1 MATFGDLRSALQGT
15 PSDETWAAVCA
26 VLGDLTKKKMTEEI
40 RTYLEDTLTHSW
52 PDDVLRFAPR
62 DWVLLPS
69 GNLKTPKRWHEHVAY
84 CDALDLSNMGINNKR
99 ASSLSDA
106 PQLAHVRHLDL
117 SNNEISRSG
126 FGDIFCS
133 PHLGELRTIIC
144 SNNYF
149 SKGTLAD
156 VADLGKH
163 APKLERFD
171 FVGSYYEGLDGYVSE
186 LEAALKAIGVSGT
199 ISDY

>member
-15 PSDETWAAVCA
+15 PSEETWAAVCA
-26 VLGDLTKKKMTEEI
+26 VLGELTKKKMTEEI

-62 DWVLLPS
+62 EWVLLAS
-69 GNLKTPKRWHEHVAY
+69 GNMKTPKRWHEHVAF

-106 PQLAHVRHLDL
+106 PQLAHIRHLDV
-117 SNNEISRSG
+117 SRNEISRSG
-126 FGDIFCS
+126 FIDLFNS
-133 PHLGELRTIIC
+133 DHLGELRTLIC
-144 SNNYF
+144 SQNYF
-149 SKGTLAD
+149 SKGTLKD
-156 VADLGKH
+156 IPDLGKH

-171 FVGSYYEGLDGYVSE
+171 FVGSIYEGIDGHVAE
-186 LEAALKAIGVSGT
+186 LEAAIKAIGATGT
-199 ISDY
+199 ISGY

>member
-15 PSDETWAAVCA
+15 PSEETWAAVCA
-26 VLGDLTKKKMTEEI
+26 VLDELKGKKLTEEI
-40 RTYLEDTLTHSW
+40 KTYLEDTLTHSW

-62 DWVLLPS
+62 EWVTLGS
-69 GNLKTPKRWHEHVAY
+69 GNMKTPKRWHPNVVY
-84 CDALDLSNMGINNKR
+84 CDALDLSDRGINNKR
-99 ASSLSDA
+99 ASALSDA
-106 PQLAHVRHLDL
+106 TQLAQIRHLDL
-117 SNNEISRSG
+117 SNNQISRSG

-149 SKGTLAD
+149 SKGTLKD
-156 VADLGKH
+156 IPDLGKH

-186 LEAALKAIGVSGT
+186 LEVALKAIGVSGT
-199 ISDY
+199 ISAY